1 MPKKVIAQKFL
12 EEESAKFSEEY
23 VLKKTEGDGI
33 KLKER

>member
-12 EEESAKFSEEY
+12 EEESAKFAEEY
-23 VLKKTEGDGI
+23 VLKKSVGDGV